1 VTVRPPRFAGR
12 DDATTAAAVEE
23 FVSEMIRVGVGPGE
37 LVALSGANGPDWVVA
52 FAALTRGGAAVLP
65 LPHDSPAAELDR
77 LTVAARCRWR
87 LTAAPGARPE
97 RVADGPAENEP
108 GEVVLASSGSTGAP
122 KLVRRSAASLTAEGR
137 RYIEVGLCR
146 PDDLVILPLPLSH
159 SYALG
164 WLAAALACGAR
175 TAVLPPQRLA
185 ETVALLRS
193 DATVLAVVP
202 GLAKVLL
209 RRLEKGPAPAH
220 LRLVMSGAGFVEQ
233 ALDDHWLQTCGVG
246 LSRNYG
252 STESGA
258 VLSGPPGCGS
268 GAVGRAMPNVTVTL
282 LDPELGVEV
291 EGEGTGEAVVRL
303 EDGTVHRLGDLL
315 RRDADGVHTV
325 IGRRASGAV
334 RRGNRWVST
343 LEVAATLARGFGI
356 ADVAVSAAAAP
367 GVRDAARATDD
378 DQDLVADFVPAGPE
392 ITPAA
397 LTAYA
402 RENLAWHKVPNV
414 VRAKHRILRGP
425 VGKVGAERTYRIS
438 DAAHADELLR
448 ARRRGEVLL
457 ALGEL
462 GVLPLLADGAT
473 PTEVAAALGLD
484 AAVLA
489 ELLDA
494 ALRIGLLT
502 TGDSAAPGPADVAA
516 IRAEAAAGVDHRAL
530 AAAVRGPDAPT
541 ARSGEDLDTVTA
553 QLRAALPATEG
564 PALVL
569 TPDTPGGELPRGE
582 LARCFV
588 IDAVHRPGAGSDLV
602 GLARALR
609 PGGRLVVAD
618 RFLDTPALGDPF
630 GDDVT
635 LRWLAAGALYWWT
648 LADLQGGC
656 ESVGLRI
663 VDLVHGSA
671 RTQVVLAAP
680 GSVTR

>member
-1 VTVRPPRFAGR
+1 MTGRPPRLADR

-23 FVSEMIRVGVGPGE
+23 LVSELVRVRVGPGE
-37 LVALSGANGPDWVVA
+37 LVALSGANGPDWAVA
-52 FAALTRGGAAVLP
+52 FAALTRFGVAVLP
-65 LPHDSPAAELDR
+65 LPHDSPAAELER
-77 LTVAARCRWR
+77 LTVASRCQWR
-87 LTAAPGARPE
+87 LAAAPGARPE

-122 KLVRRSAASLTAEGR
+122 KLVRRSAASLAAEGR
-137 RYIEVGLCR
+137 RYIEAGLCR
-146 PDDLVILPLPLSH
+146 SDDLLILPLPLSH

-175 TAVLPPQRLA
+175 TAVLPPQRLG

-209 RRLEKGPAPAH
+209 RRLETGPAPPR
-220 LRLVMSGAGFVEQ
+220 LRLVMSGAGYVEQ
-233 ALDDHWLQTCGVG
+233 ALDDRWLQACGVG

-282 LDPELGVEV
+282 LDPELGIEV
-291 EGEGTGEAVVRL
+291 DGEGTGEAVVRL

-356 ADVAVSAAAAP
+356 ADVAVSA
-367 GVRDAARATDD
+367 GVAQRARDAASAADD
-378 DQDLVADFVPAGPE
+378 DQDLVADFVPAGLE

-402 RENLAWHKVPNV
+402 RENLAGHKVPNV
-414 VRAKHRILRGP
+414 VRAKHRIARGP

-438 DAAHADELLR
+438 DATDAHELLR

-473 PTEVAAALGLD
+473 PTEVAAAQGLD

-489 ELLDA
+489 ELLEA
-494 ALRIGLLT
+494 ALRLGLLT
-502 TGDSAAPGPADVAA
+502 TGDSVTLSPAEVAA
-516 IRAEAAAGVDHRAL
+516 IRAEAAEAVEHRAL
-530 AAAVRGPDAPT
+530 AAAVRGPDAP
-541 ARSGEDLDTVTA
+541 APRSGEDLDAVA
-553 QLRAALPATEG
+553 AKLRAALPATDG
-564 PALVL
+564 PELVL
-569 TPDTPGGELPRGE
+569 TPDTIGGMLPREE

-609 PGGRLVVAD
+609 RGGRLVIAD
-618 RFLDTPALGDPF
+618 RFLDALGPGDPF

-671 RTQVVLAAP
+671 RTQVVLASS
-680 GSVTR
+680 GSDPR

>member
-1 VTVRPPRFAGR
+1 MTVRPPRFAGR

-23 FVSEMIRVGVGPGE
+23 LVSEMIRAGVGPGE
-37 LVALSGANGPDWVVA
+37 LVALSGANGSDWVVA
-52 FAALTRGGAAVLP
+52 FAALTRSGAAVLP

-77 LTVAARCRWR
+77 LTAAARCQWR

-137 RYIEVGLCR
+137 RYIEAGLCR
-146 PDDLVILPLPLSH
+146 PDDLVVLPLPLSH

-164 WLAAALACGAR
+164 WLAGALACGAR

-185 ETVALLRS
+185 ETVALLRG

-209 RRLEKGPAPAH
+209 RRLEKGPAPAR

-252 STESGA
+252 SSESGA

-291 EGEGTGEAVVRL
+291 DGEGTGEAVVRL

-334 RRGNRWVST
+334 RRGHRWVST

-356 ADVAVSAAAAP
+356 ADVAVSAAP
-367 GVRDAARATDD
+367 GIRDAARAADD

-392 ITPAA
+392 ITPAV

-402 RENLAWHKVPNV
+402 RENLAGYKVPNV
-414 VRAKHRILRGP
+414 VRAKHRIVRGP

-494 ALRIGLLT
+494 ALRLGLLT
-502 TGDSAAPGPADVAA
+502 TGDSTAPGPADVAA
-516 IRAEAAAGVDHRAL
+516 ICAEAATGADHRAL
-530 AAAVRGPDAPT
+530 AAAIRGPGAPT
-541 ARSGEDLDTVTA
+541 ARNGEDLDTVTA
-553 QLRAALPATEG
+553 QLRAALPAMEG
-564 PALVL
+564 PELVV
-569 TPDTPGGELPRGE
+569 TPDAPGGELPRGE
-582 LARCFV
+582 FARCFV
-588 IDAVHRPGAGSDLV
+588 IDAVHRRGAGSDLV

-618 RFLDTPALGDPF
+618 RFLDTPAQGDPF
-630 GDDVT
+630 GEDVT

-656 ESVGLRI
+656 ESVGLRL
-663 VDLVHGSA
+663 VDLVHGPA

-680 GSVTR
+680 EPGTR